1 VTGTRTTMAAL
12 FLLPA
17 LVLLGALVVYP
28 IGYSVVRSFYDQS
41 GEGFAGFDNYQALF
55 TDDGIRTA
63 LKNNIIWVVFAP
75 TVATALGLIFAVLTE
90 RVRWGTAFKLVVFMP
105 MAISMLAAGIIF
117 RLVYDQDPD
126 KGVANAVW
134 VGVHDTFAQSSAFP
148 KAHPGRESPLEAA
161 GGGAFV
167 TKEPVRP
174 GEPVT
179 LPLVGVAPDLMPDDA
194 RPAQQP
200 PSDPGKIT
208 GTTWQDFTRG
218 KGVGTLGAPDP
229 AELGYAGMKI
239 EAVKDGEVVASTT
252 AADDGTFTLPASA
265 EGALLRLLA
274 GHTGHHRV
282 VHLDVGGLRDGAD
295 RGRSGR
301 GAAGAAG
308 GGAGGRRERV
318 AGVPQGHRAAA
329 GAGPRGRHRHLD
341 DQRPEGVRPGVHHR
355 AGLLAGRRERARP
368 GAVPQGLRRGPAG
381 RGQRDRG
388 VPAAAGDPGDVVQ
401 RPAAQAGGAAM
412 KERSLGARVVERLS
426 GGAVRA
432 FLIVVGLFWLV
443 PTIGLLLSSLR
454 STEDMNESGWWTVFT
469 EPAQLTVDSYEK
481 LLENGDITDSLVNTV
496 LITVPATVLVVVIGA
511 LAGYAFAWMEFPGR
525 DWWFL
530 AVVGLLVVPVQVA
543 LIPIAELFG
552 NLGLFGSILGV
563 ILFHVGFGLPF
574 AVFLLRNFFAEIP
587 RELLEAARL
596 DGAGELR
603 LFARVVMPLGGPAI
617 ASLGI
622 FQFLW
627 VWNDML
633 VALVFTDA
641 GSQPITVALQTQV
654 RQFGNNIDVLAP
666 GAFISMVVP
675 LAVFFAFQRQ
685 FVSGVMAGAV
695 K

>member
-1 VTGTRTTMAAL
+1 
-12 FLLPA
+12 
-17 LVLLGALVVYP
+17 
-28 IGYSVVRSFYDQS
+28 
-41 GEGFAGFDNYQALF
+41 
-55 TDDGIRTA
+55 
-63 LKNNIIWVVFAP
+63 
-75 TVATALGLIFAVLTE
+75 
-90 RVRWGTAFKLVVFMP
+90 
-105 MAISMLAAGIIF
+105 
-117 RLVYDQDPD
+117 
-126 KGVANAVW
+126 
-134 VGVHDTFAQSSAFP
+134 
-148 KAHPGRESPLEAA
+148 
-161 GGGAFV
+161 
-167 TKEPVRP
+167 
-174 GEPVT
+174 
-179 LPLVGVAPDLMPDDA
+179 
-194 RPAQQP
+194 
-200 PSDPGKIT
+200 
-208 GTTWQDFTRG
+208 
-218 KGVGTLGAPDP
+218 
-229 AELGYAGMKI
+229 
-239 EAVKDGEVVASTT
+239 
-252 AADDGTFTLPASA
+252 
-265 EGALLRLLA
+265 
-274 GHTGHHRV
+274 
-282 VHLDVGGLRDGAD
+282 
-295 RGRSGR
+295 
-301 GAAGAAG
+301 
-308 GGAGGRRERV
+308 
-318 AGVPQGHRAAA
+318 
-329 GAGPRGRHRHLD
+329 
-341 DQRPEGVRPGVHHR
+341 
-355 AGLLAGRRERARP
+355 
-368 GAVPQGLRRGPAG
+368 
-381 RGQRDRG
+381 
-388 VPAAAGDPGDVVQ
+388 
-401 RPAAQAGGAAM
+401 M